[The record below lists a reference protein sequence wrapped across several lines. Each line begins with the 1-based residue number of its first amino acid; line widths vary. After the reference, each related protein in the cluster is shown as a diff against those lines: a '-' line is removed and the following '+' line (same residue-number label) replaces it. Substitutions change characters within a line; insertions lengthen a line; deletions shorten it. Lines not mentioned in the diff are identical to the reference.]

1 MAAAKKGGRKKVR
14 YTAPKMN
21 FANVNTEAKDYR
33 QQLYNALHF
42 AQYEMNTKALVKAV
56 FEYAKTSKASK
67 ATIASLRAL
76 DEKRLEVLGK
86 YATILIGGGK
96 LDESVM
102 AGFEK
107 LWNLRVSEGAEIV
120 KIKKAEAK
128 KTEATTTRR
137 PTVQDRMRDQAAE
150 VACEFDAVL
159 DKLAG
164 SIRAKADDFNPLSA
178 MQKAEFKAGQARYIE
193 QFYTDEL
200 AELKAA
206 FAGNDEDL
214 KEGYSNLKKS
224 QLTRMVKAIED
235 ILTAAKMVS
244 TVTKAKRAPR
254 KKKAVS
260 LEKVVARLK
269 FKAQDPEYGIASV
282 GPINIVGAREVWVF
296 NTRNRKLGRYVAQDE
311 GGLAVKGAYIRDF
324 SEGGSVQ
331 KTLRK
336 PKEQIGEMMKAGKV
350 QLRKFLDG
358 VKAMDTK
365 LNGKM
370 NEHIV
375 ILRVVK

>member
-1 MAAAKKGGRKKVR
+1 MAAKKGGRKKVR

-33 QQLYNALHF
+33 KQLYGALHF
-42 AQYEMNTKALVKAV
+42 AQYEMNTKALAKAV

-86 YATILIGGGK
+86 YATILVGGGT

-102 AGFEK
+102 KGFEK

-120 KIKKAEAK
+120 KVKKAEAK

-137 PTVQDRMRDQAAE
+137 VTVQDRMRDQAAE

-164 SIRAKADDFNPLSA
+164 NVRAKAEDFNPLGA

-193 QFYTDEL
+193 QFYADEL

-206 FAGNDEDL
+206 LAGKDEDL

-260 LEKVVARLK
+260 LEKVVSRLK

-324 SEGGSVQ
+324 SEGVSVQ

-336 PKEQIGEMMKAGKV
+336 PKEQIGELMKAGKV

-358 VKAMDTK
+358 IKAMDTK